1 MQDILDKLPRINKYS
16 THDELQPLVEAIA
29 ANSSDAT
36 LRATLGRLIQED
48 REAYQY
54 QMNILAAGLFGLL
67 PGSKYMFATEDGAYV
82 VNPFLHNL
90 RKAALSA
97 PSLRGRLR
105 DNARKYVFY
114 TEFYNAI
121 WSLPLRI
128 AAIAKAHAGADI
140 GNDLLPVLYS
150 LGGFF
155 SYAESD
161 TGLRSAKQSG
171 GTTCIM
177 TARAIY
183 HAAGASMIGDRDPT
197 VNTPGG
203 PQIELGV
210 PSTKVDSKGNRFGSP
225 TILRDDQQLF
235 GANGYK
241 GADAD
246 ETNRPR
252 LNTGDIY
259 YVDGAGEHKFL
270 LRAGA
275 VAAHVGIIV
284 EQRGIKHVDT
294 IDGGSGQG
302 AKIDL
307 NLNREVKH
315 VPLLG
320 WTLDKPGR
328 SFTSGNIAEAEAHMQ
343 QFKDDSAVVDWMKK
357 NPKFGAGSLK
367 LYEKYN
373 ADIQR
378 NASNAA
384 LVKQLEKGR
393 AQVLT
398 NVRGLIRQIKKD
410 SNAIGQDRVL
420 RGWWKPDQYSELL
433 YPGVE
438 TIKALL
444 SASTRG

>member
-1 MQDILDKLPRINKYS
+1 MQDILEKLPRINKYS
-16 THDELQPLVEAIA
+16 TQDQLQPLVEAIA
-29 ANSSDAT
+29 ANSSDSA
-36 LRATLGRLIQED
+36 LRGALSPLLKEE
-48 REAYQY
+48 REEPQY
-54 QMNILAAGLFGLL
+54 HMNVLAAGLFGII
-67 PGSKYMFATEDGAYV
+67 PGSKYMFATQDGAYV

-97 PSLRGRLR
+97 PSLRDRLR
-105 DNARKYVFY
+105 ANARKYVFY
-114 TEFYNAI
+114 TEFLSVA
-121 WSLPLRI
+121 WTLPLRI

-161 TGLRSAKQSG
+161 TGLRGAKQSG
-171 GTTCIM
+171 GTTCVM

-197 VNTPGG
+197 VNTPAV
-203 PQIELGV
+203 PNSNSGV
-210 PSTKVDSKGNRFGSP
+210 PSTKVDSKGNRFGSA
-225 TILRDDQQLF
+225 TLLRDDQQLF
-235 GANGYK
+235 GAHGYK
-241 GADAD
+241 GADAN
-246 ETNRPR
+246 EANRPR
-252 LNTGDIY
+252 LSTGDIY

-284 EQRGIKHVDT
+284 EQRGLTRVDT

-307 NLNREVKH
+307 NLNREIKH
-315 VPLLG
+315 VPHLG

-328 SFTSGNIAEAEAHMQ
+328 SFTSGNIAEAEAYMQ
-343 QFKDDSAVVDWMKK
+343 QFKDDAAVVDWMKK
-357 NPKFGAGSLK
+357 NPKLGAASLR

-373 ADIQR
+373 TDIQR

-393 AQVLT
+393 NQVVAG
-398 NVRGLIRQIKKD
+398 VRGLIRQMKKD
-410 SNAIGQDRVL
+410 STSIGQDRVL
-420 RGWWKPDQYSELL
+420 RGWWKPEQYSELR
-433 YPGVE
+433 YAGVE
-438 TIKALL
+438 TLKSLL
-444 SASTRG
+444 ST